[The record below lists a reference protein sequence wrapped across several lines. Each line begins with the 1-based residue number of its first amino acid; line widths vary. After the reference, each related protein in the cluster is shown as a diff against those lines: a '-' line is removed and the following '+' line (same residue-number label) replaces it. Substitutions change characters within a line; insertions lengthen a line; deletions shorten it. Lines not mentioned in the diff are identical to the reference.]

1 MTKRSKLT
9 IFGASAAALAL
20 ALSACGA
27 QSSSDL
33 SKVQYTLK
41 NATAEPE
48 ASFATP
54 FAASSPSAYVIEEG
68 NGDSINDGD
77 YVLVEA
83 AVFNGTDGKLNGST
97 YSSEPI
103 LLPINDQ
110 LKQAA
115 PQVYE
120 TLKKIKV
127 GGSFSYTTNVLQQ
140 RSTAGV
146 TTTTASP
153 GAATN
158 VEVYTVKTKLPKYAT
173 GKAVEADPSLP
184 SLPSFTLDESTGKAE
199 IKLPDN
205 KPEVTEL
212 TAKTLIEGEGA
223 EVKETDTVYVR
234 YIGVQYSDGKVVDGN
249 YDAAT
254 PMGISLQGVIKG
266 WTQGLKGKKV
276 GSRVELVIPAD
287 LAYGNDTG
295 GSKPSGSLVFVVDI
309 LGAEENPQ
317 TLQRAQAASSAAAAE
332 ASASATADASA
343 TPAATASATAQ

>member
-27 QSSSDL
+27 QSNGDL

-41 NATAEPE
+41 HATAEPE

-54 FAASSPSAYVIEEG
+54 FAASSPSAYKIEEG

-77 YVLVEA
+77 FVLVEA
-83 AVFNGTDGKLNGST
+83 AVFNGTDAKINGST

-115 PQVYE
+115 PQVYDM
-120 TLKKIKV
+120 LKSIKV

-153 GAATN
+153 GTATN
-158 VEVYTVKTKLPKYAT
+158 VEVYTVKAKLPKYAT
-173 GKAVEADPSLP
+173 GKTAEADP

-199 IKLPDN
+199 IKLPDT
-205 KPEVTEL
+205 KQEYTEL
-212 TAKTLIEGEGA
+212 VSKNLVEGEGA

-234 YIGVQYSDGKVVDGN
+234 YIGVQYSDGKVFDGN
-249 YDAAT
+249 YDST

-295 GSKPSGSLVFVVDI
+295 GSKPSGTLVFVVDI

-317 TLQRAQAASSAAAAE
+317 TLQQAQAASSAAAAE
-332 ASASATADASA
+332 TSASATASAAATPAASASATA
-343 TPAATASATAQ
+343 Q

>member
-27 QSSSDL
+27 QSSNGDL

-68 NGDSINDGD
+68 NGESINDGD

-184 SLPSFTLDESTGKAE
+184 SFTLDESTGKAD
-199 IKLPDN
+199 IKLPDT
-205 KPEVTEL
+205 KQEYTEL
-212 TAKTLIEGEGA
+212 VSKNLIEGEGA
-223 EVKETDTVYVR
+223 EVKETDTIYVR
-234 YIGVQYSDGKVVDGN
+234 YLGVQYSDGKVFDGN
-249 YDAAT
+249 YEKIPAAL
-254 PMGISLQGVIKG
+254 SLQGVIKG
-266 WTQGLKGKKV
+266 WTAGLTGKKV
-276 GSRVELVIPAD
+276 GSRVELIIPAD
-287 LAYGNDTG
+287 QAYGNESANGSTPTG
-295 GSKPSGSLVFVVDI
+295 TLVFVVDI

-317 TLQRAQAASSAAAAE
+317 TLQRAQAASAAA
-332 ASASATADASA
+332 ASASASGASTDAATA
-343 TPAATASATAQ
+343 TPAPSVTAQ

>member
-184 SLPSFTLDESTGKAE
+184 SFTLDESTGKAE

-212 TAKTLIEGEGA
+212 VSKNLIEGEGA
-223 EVKETDTVYVR
+223 EVKATDTVYVR

-249 YDAAT
+249 YDKAPAE
-254 PMGISLQGVIKG
+254 ISLYTGLARQNTAIKG
-266 WTQGLKGKKV
+266 WAQGLAGKKV

-295 GSKPSGSLVFVVDI
+295 GTRPSGTLVFVVDI
-309 LGAEENPQ
+309 LGAENDPQ
-317 TLQRAQAASSAAAAE
+317 AEQHAQTMASAAAAE
-332 ASASATADASA
+332 ASASATA
-343 TPAATASATAQ
+343 TPAASASATAQ